1 MRWTLQMLCFSLEQ
15 RLTCQCKF
23 TITIIVQVDED
34 VKIKYDDIKKM
45 KSYRYVVFFIK
56 DEKKIVVEKVGA
68 RDLTYSS
75 FLNDLTASGP
85 DDCR

>member
-1 MRWTLQMLCFSLEQ
+1 M
-15 RLTCQCKF
+15 
-23 TITIIVQVDED
+23 DED
-34 VKIKYDDIKKM
+34 VKIKYDDIKKK
-45 KSYRYVVFFIK
+45 KSYRYLVFFIK

>member
-1 MRWTLQMLCFSLEQ
+1 MLCFSLEQ

-23 TITIIVQVDED
+23 IIIVQVDED
-34 VKIKYDDIKKM
+34 VKIKYDDIKKK
-45 KSYRYVVFFIK
+45 KSYRYLVFFIK